1 MDRYSGS
8 HMDELTGLAVP
19 KGITLDHQQPT
30 IGTIVGGVDLR
41 RPLDAESI
49 EFLKSL
55 WLKRRVIF
63 FHDQLLSEDQHI
75 RLGRYFGTLE
85 VVPPAANL
93 PPAKY
98 PEVLIIDR
106 NGSDSSGNEAFFHQ
120 DVPYSNPPIA
130 GAIALLRKCPPL
142 GGDTVFADM
151 IAAYEGLPPWLK
163 RAVAGLKAEHRFD
176 EGIRY
181 YNRSVTQEHIDRLM
195 AKFPARI
202 HPVVQTHPETGAKIL
217 YVSLPYTS
225 RIMDL
230 PRDESYA
237 LIKLLSDQA
246 RVPEYQCRFRWH
258 ENSVAI
264 WDNRAVQ
271 HYACF
276 DYPDHQRSLHR
287 VTVLSANPWPAD
299 NITTPAVR

>member
-1 MDRYSGS
+1 MTIHSGS
-8 HMDELTGLAVP
+8 PTDELTGLKVP
-19 KGITLDHQQPT
+19 KGIILDHQQPT
-30 IGTIVGGVDLR
+30 IGTIVGGIDLR
-41 RPLDAESI
+41 EALGAESI
-49 EFLKSL
+49 EFLKLL

-63 FHDQLLSEDQHI
+63 FRNQLLSEEQHI
-75 RLGRYFGTLE
+75 RLGRYFGALE
-85 VVPPAANL
+85 VVPPAANM

-98 PEVLIIDR
+98 PEILILDR
-106 NGSDSSGNEAFFHQ
+106 DGSDSSGNEAFFHQ

-142 GGDTVFADM
+142 GGETIFADM
-151 IAAYEGLPPWLK
+151 VAAYEGLQPWLK
-163 RAVAGLKAEHRFD
+163 RAVVGLKAEHRFD

-195 AKFPARI
+195 AKFPPRI
-202 HPVVQTHPETGAKIL
+202 HPIVQTHPETGAKVL

-258 ENSVAI
+258 ENSIAI

-276 DYPDHQRSLHR
+276 DYPGQRRLLHR
-287 VTVLSANPWPAD
+287 VTLLSPNPWPTDDA
-299 NITTPAVR
+299 IASSV